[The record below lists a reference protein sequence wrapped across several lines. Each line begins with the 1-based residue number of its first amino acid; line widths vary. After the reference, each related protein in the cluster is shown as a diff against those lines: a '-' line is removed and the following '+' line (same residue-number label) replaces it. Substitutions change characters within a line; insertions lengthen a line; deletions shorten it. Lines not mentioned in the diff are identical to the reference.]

1 MGTRNLVGVVGVASA
16 RFTQTILV
24 MAATQSV
31 GSAITALSL
40 DCQLVVTDVAHH
52 LVSTGGGAITLYFP
66 NIAVGVGK
74 SRSKTRKTEV
84 AAHCHTTYGLA
95 VTRVAGALLAAGAA
109 DAQSAARLQS
119 KNLLSNCRSP
129 VCE

>member
-52 LVSTGGGAITLYFP
+52 LVSTGGGAITLYFS
-66 NIAVGVGK
+66 NITVGAGE

-84 AAHCHTTYGLA
+84 AAHYLFAGSL
-95 VTRVAGALLAAGAA
+95 VETRVPTALLAAGTANS
-109 DAQSAARLQS
+109 QSAARLQS